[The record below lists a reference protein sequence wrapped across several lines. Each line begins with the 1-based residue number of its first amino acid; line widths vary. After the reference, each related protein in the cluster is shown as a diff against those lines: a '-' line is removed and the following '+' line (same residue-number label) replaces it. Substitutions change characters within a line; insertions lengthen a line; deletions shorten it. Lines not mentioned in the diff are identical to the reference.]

1 MASVTTIRNSIIPAK
16 RQNIEHPIE
25 SAATDEGLIST
36 IMPRIGLLAVGSYML
51 FAANQIFWTRGDA
64 LWNWQAV
71 VLNYV
76 TYALAFAMFAIG
88 LRRDRPGRWHWL
100 ILAGV
105 IYALLASYYMSSL
118 TARPGAFGTTD
129 AALFSSYAADLQLR
143 GQNPYTW
150 DLSDSYSAYRISS
163 FFITPMLNGESTAVL
178 ANPAL
183 HFLLLIPLKVVGIG
197 DMRLLYV
204 MAYVGVLILL
214 FLKAPVYIRGVIL
227 LPLVVNVEYLD
238 FAIGG
243 ITDTVWM
250 LFLVAMAL
258 SWRRPTWRAV
268 LFGLACAYKQQ
279 PWLLAVFI
287 FARLLLD
294 KDDIDQRPGLQRS
307 IYFFGVAGA
316 VFMLINAPFMLA
328 DFEAWL
334 GGVLEPMANALI
346 YFGSGLSTLT
356 QLGIISL
363 PKEFYSWV
371 AMTAMLVLLLLYVM
385 NFRQLKHTL
394 WFYPGVILWFS
405 YRSLQSYY
413 IFWVPLLIVAAIE
426 IVRETMAPVALHSG
440 SIDTV
445 GGKSFGRIWSWRP
458 RSWQTLNRFL
468 DQGLARIQGWRRA
481 SWVVVIVAVATFG
494 GLTIYFAGLTPPLE
508 VGQADLTLDE
518 NVYQIRE
525 MEIEITNTTDRL
537 LTPRFAVQKGSWQP
551 YPWDIISGPIS
562 LEPGQHGKYQIRT
575 DLPHRMFS
583 LIEGAQIVVTDAS
596 GDYRLRGTLKIQR
609 DLSLLNPDAV
619 FNSNYYRG
627 PEENAIP
634 WGWGIVSSGKQAL
647 PIKNLLTAE
656 DIHAV
661 ELRLPPT
668 VEQESWE
675 YVGMGQW
682 ISFPLG
688 DVLAWVYPPASGRV
702 QLQGPSL
709 AYGLEFDDGLHR
721 LWVLFG
727 SGSGEG
733 WLGDNHF
740 FTNRW
745 APDEVWSRQ
754 RINLKEIY
762 DQIGWNLP
770 QRQRVVR
777 GDLELM
783 TRMVTVRLLLAAR
796 DQDLPE
802 GFSAQFGPLS
812 IVQGPRPSSDRITD
826 TVENPSGY
834 YNALGDVVGQRRNFD
849 QANWLYTIAAW
860 FALDDMEILA
870 DG

>member
-16 RQNIEHPIE
+16 RQNIEHAME
-25 SAATDEGLIST
+25 SKATDEGLLS
-36 IMPRIGLLAVGSYML
+36 IMPRIGLVAVGSYML
-51 FAANQIFWTRGDA
+51 FAANQIFWARGDA
-64 LWNWQAV
+64 LWNWQAL

-100 ILAGV
+100 MLAGV
-105 IYALLASYYMSSL
+105 IYVVLASYYMSSL
-118 TARPGAFGTTD
+118 TVRPGAFGTTD

-163 FFITPMLNGESTAVL
+163 FFMTPMLNGEATAVL
-178 ANPAL
+178 SNPAL

-204 MAYVGVLILL
+204 MAYVAVLILL
-214 FLKAPVYIRGVIL
+214 FWRAPVSIRGVIL
-227 LPLVVNVEYLD
+227 LPLLVNVEYLD
-238 FAIGG
+238 FAIGW

-279 PWLLAVFI
+279 PWLLAFFI

-316 VFMLINAPFMLA
+316 VFLLINGPFMLA

-334 GGVLEPMANALI
+334 GGVFEPMANALI

-356 QLGIISL
+356 QLGILSL

-371 AMTAMLVLLLLYVM
+371 AMTAMLVLLLLYVL

-394 WFYPGVILWFS
+394 WFYPGVVLWFS

-413 IFWVPLLIVAAIE
+413 IFWVPLLIVAIIE
-426 IVRETMAPVALHSG
+426 IVRESMAPDALHSG
-440 SIDTV
+440 SIDNV
-445 GGKSFGRIWSWRP
+445 ASKSFGRIRSWWP
-458 RSWQTLNRFL
+458 RSWQKLNRFL
-468 DQGLARIQGWRRA
+468 DQGLVRVQGLPRA
-481 SWVVVIVAVATFG
+481 SWFVVVVAMALFG
-494 GLTIYFAGLTPPLE
+494 GLTIRFATLTSPLE
-508 VGQADLTLDE
+508 VGQANLTLDE
-518 NVYQIRE
+518 NVYRIRE
-525 MEIEITNTTDRL
+525 MEIEITNTSDRL
-537 LTPRFAVQKGSWQP
+537 LNPRFAVQKGSSQP
-551 YPWDIISGPIS
+551 FPWNIVTGPIS
-562 LEPGQHGKYQIRT
+562 LEPGQHGKYLIRT

-583 LIEGAQIVVTDAS
+583 LIEGAQVVVTDAS

-609 DLSLLNPDAV
+609 DLSLLNPDAI

-634 WGWGIVSSGKQAL
+634 WGWGINTSGGQAV
-647 PIKNLLTAE
+647 PIKILLAAE
-656 DIHAV
+656 EIHAV
-661 ELRLPPT
+661 ELRMPPT
-668 VEQESWE
+668 VKQEPWE
-675 YVGMGQW
+675 YVGLGQW
-682 ISFPLG
+682 IPFPLG
-688 DVLAWVYPPASGRV
+688 DVQAWVKPPSSGGV
-702 QLQGPSL
+702 QLWGPSL

-727 SGSGEG
+727 TGSGEG

-740 FTNRW
+740 FTHRP
-745 APDEVWSRQ
+745 APDEVWSQQ

-783 TRMVTVRLLLAAR
+783 TGMVTVRLLLAAR

-849 QANWLYTIAAW
+849 QANMLYTIAAW